1 MNISAPFIHRPVAT
15 FLLALGLFLTGLVAV
30 RFLPV
35 APLPSVD
42 IPTIVVFAGRPGADP
57 ETMAASIAAP
67 LERRLGE
74 IPGVSCVEP
83 RGALYCFPRLDPE
96 VYPIL
101 DDEAFVIDL
110 LRAKK
115 ILVTH
120 GTGFNWFEPDHFRLV
135 TLPDVEVLTEAIGRI
150 ADYLETLRA

>member
-67 LERRLGE
+67 QPQSPL
-74 IPGVSCVEP
+74 
-83 RGALYCFPRLDPE
+83 
-96 VYPIL
+96 
-101 DDEAFVIDL
+101 
-110 LRAKK
+110 
-115 ILVTH
+115 
-120 GTGFNWFEPDHFRLV
+120 
-135 TLPDVEVLTEAIGRI
+135 
-150 ADYLETLRA
+150 